1 MRSEKG
7 VKPCR
12 SAKRTLTSATS
23 PPRLGARRVVDEG
36 LCNVGREVLA
46 KEAVDLA
53 VQIGHQE
60 ALREG
65 VALGFLEVSGS
76 KSGA

>member
-1 MRSEKG
+1 
-7 VKPCR
+7 
-12 SAKRTLTSATS
+12 
-23 PPRLGARRVVDEG
+23 LGARRVVDEG

-53 VQIGHQE
+53 VQIGHRE

-65 VALGFLEVSGS
+65 VALGFLEVSGP